1 MQMKTIYAV
10 YHGDEFVDLGT
21 LDYLSKKFNVKKKS
35 IAFYCSP
42 AYKKRLK
49 DYSNAI
55 WIIRLENENE

>member
-1 MQMKTIYAV
+1 MQMKTIYAM
-10 YHGDEFVDLGT
+10 YRGDNFIDLGT
-21 LDYLSKKFNVKKKS
+21 LDYLSKKFKVKKKT
-35 IAFYCSP
+35 IGFYCSL